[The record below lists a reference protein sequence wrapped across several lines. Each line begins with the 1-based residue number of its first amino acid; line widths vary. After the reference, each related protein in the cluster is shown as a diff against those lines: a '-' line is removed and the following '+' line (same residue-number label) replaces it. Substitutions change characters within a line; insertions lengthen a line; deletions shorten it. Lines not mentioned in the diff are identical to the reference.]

1 VHSKLSSI
9 SHPKTAA
16 VARRAS
22 APLPLEVTLL
32 TTGQVAKALGVST
45 ITIHRYS
52 AAGLLPSLK
61 LGTGDARSPRRY
73 RASDIARFLE
83 SRLAPSGAGATE

>member
-1 VHSKLSSI
+1 MKEKAYLSSG
-9 SHPKTAA
+9 
-16 VARRAS
+16 
-22 APLPLEVTLL
+22 E
-32 TTGQVAKALGVST
+32 VAKALGVST

-73 RASDIARFLE
+73 RASDDVFPSALSPS
-83 SRLAPSGAGATE
+83 SR